1 MRTNNEKVK
10 SIIIG
15 VYFIMVVLAITS
27 IFLFNAITGLEINP
41 FLLSLVVIVI
51 FGVLFF
57 VVHRV
62 AKYFEYDSDGAKL
75 IVINKGLLL
84 SEKFNYRQHKL
95 EANKNELVGFKINN
109 YLFYKELLLL
119 IKWDGHNSIKKY
131 RFNITLV
138 ARKKR
143 KYMKQSL
150 SKMVKLNKRANNQ

>member
-10 SIIIG
+10 GVIIG
-15 VYFIMVVLAITS
+15 VYFIMIVLAITS
-27 IFLFNAITGLEINP
+27 IFVFNAVTGMEVNP
-41 FLLSLVVIVI
+41 LILFLVVVGI

-57 VVHRV
+57 IVHRV

-84 SEKFNYRQHKL
+84 SERFNYRQHKL
-95 EANKNELVGFKINN
+95 ECDKSELVGFKMYDFFI
-109 YLFYKELLLL
+109 YKELVLL
-119 IKWDGHNSIKKY
+119 IKWSGHETIKRY

-150 SKMVKLNKRANNQ
+150 SKMVKLNKRANS

>member
-10 SIIIG
+10 SVIIG
-15 VYFIMVVLAITS
+15 VYFIMIFLAITS
-27 IFLFNAITGLEINP
+27 IFVFNAVTGLEVNP
-41 FLLSLVVIVI
+41 LILFLAVVAI
-51 FGVLFF
+51 FGLLFF
-57 VVHRV
+57 LVHRV

-84 SEKFNYRQHKL
+84 SERFNYREHKL
-95 EANKNELVGFKINN
+95 EADKTELVGFKMYDFVI
-109 YLFYKELLLL
+109 YRELVLF
-119 IKWDGHNSIKKY
+119 IKWTGHETIKKY

-150 SKMVKLNKRANNQ
+150 SKMVKLNKRANS

>member
-10 SIIIG
+10 NVIIG
-15 VYFIMVVLAITS
+15 VYFVMIVLAITS
-27 IFLFNAITGLEINP
+27 IFVFNAVTGLEVNP
-41 FLLSLVVIVI
+41 LILFLAVVGI
-51 FGVLFF
+51 FGLLFF
-57 VVHRV
+57 LVHRV
-62 AKYFEYDSDGAKL
+62 AKYFEYDSDGSKL

-95 EANKNELVGFKINN
+95 EADKSELVGFKMYDFI
-109 YLFYKELLLL
+109 FYKELVLFVL
-119 IKWDGHNSIKKY
+119 WEGHETVKKY

-150 SKMVKLNKRANNQ
+150 SKTVKLNKRAKNK

>member
-10 SIIIG
+10 SVIIG
-15 VYFIMVVLAITS
+15 VYFIMIVLAITS
-27 IFLFNAITGLEINP
+27 IFVFNAVTGLEVNP
-41 FLLSLVVIVI
+41 LILFLAVVAI
-51 FGVLFF
+51 FGLLFF
-57 VVHRV
+57 LVHRV

-84 SEKFNYRQHKL
+84 SERFNYREHKL
-95 EANKNELVGFKINN
+95 EADKTELVGFKMYDFVI
-109 YLFYKELLLL
+109 YRELVLF
-119 IKWDGHNSIKKY
+119 IKWTGHETIKKY

-150 SKMVKLNKRANNQ
+150 SKMVKLNKRANS

>member
-10 SIIIG
+10 GVIIG
-15 VYFIMVVLAITS
+15 VYFIMIVLAITA
-27 IFLFNAITGLEINP
+27 IFVFNAVTGMEVNP
-41 FLLSLVVIVI
+41 LILFLVVIGI
-51 FGVLFF
+51 FGLLFF
-57 VVHRV
+57 LVHRV

-84 SEKFNYRQHKL
+84 SERFNYRQHKL
-95 EANKNELVGFKINN
+95 ECDKSELVGFKMYDFII
-109 YLFYKELLLL
+109 YKELVLL
-119 IKWDGHNSIKKY
+119 IKWSGHETIKRY

-150 SKMVKLNKRANNQ
+150 SKMVKLNKRANS